1 MNIKIIL
8 LILIMQSGST
18 ILQNI
23 YKKPD
28 TIIQQENLSF
38 VKVKVSAVKA
48 QQSLLS
54 INIKKI

>member
-1 MNIKIIL
+1 MNIKIIV

-18 ILQNI
+18 ILQKI

-28 TIIQQENLSF
+28 TIVQKENLSF

-48 QQSLLS
+48 Q
-54 INIKKI
+54 